1 VGKVSSAF
9 NYIKSILL
17 YVAALPGF
25 RHLGMVLSFFLSPV
39 YEFFKSILIGS
50 SALNKYES
58 GFLAILIFVIASI
71 MGNFVGVEWY
81 VIHLFDYFVGI
92 SLLTNVFKAV
102 IDNIGE
108 LSLLSAFAGCFILV
122 FNIVSLNTYTPVIFE
137 DDLPAEVCEG
147 VIDCVLTVYT
157 SGAIGDDMDDLYGG
171 RFFFDTVYFIFMEIL
186 FANLVSGIMIDGFGG
201 LKEADLERE

>member
-1 VGKVSSAF
+1 VSKPGFSH
-9 NYIKSILL
+9 IGRLL
-17 YVAALPGF
+17 Y
-25 RHLGMVLSFFLSPV
+25 FLFGPI
-39 YEFFKSILIGS
+39 YEFIKMIGIGFL
-50 SALNKYES
+50 ALNSYES
-58 GFLAILIFVIASI
+58 GFLSILIFLLASL
-71 MGNFVGVEWY
+71 MGAFVGVEWY

-137 DDLPAEVCEG
+137 DDIPEEVCED

-171 RFFFDTVYFIFMEIL
+171 RFFFDTIYFIFMEIL
-186 FANLVSGIMIDGFGG
+186 FSNLVSGIMIDGFGG
-201 LKEADLERE
+201 LKEADA